1 MSRWGLAPVAL
12 ALALVV
18 AIRIGAIAFQSGPP
32 RERLLLGGIATTAA
46 IAVGVRVL
54 GAVGALNQETL
65 FGALFVAAASLVL
78 WRRDRK
84 LGLDVRAMVSI
95 ETAPV
100 AVVAI
105 GVLGLV
111 AVAAYVLPIWQ
122 WDSLGYHLPYVNFAL
137 QRGSLADVPP
147 DVPYV
152 STYPH
157 AVEHLFVAWRA
168 MLPDDRLVDLAQL
181 PLGLLGAGA
190 VAVLAR
196 RLGARA
202 DHALAAGLLWLTL
215 PATFL
220 QLPTNYVDVASSA
233 FLLTAAAF
241 VVGPLVPARVMG
253 VGLALGLFL
262 ASKPN
267 APIGT
272 AIVLSVLFVRGWKE
286 GRRESLALAVLCVL
300 AIGSESYLVNLAR
313 HGNPIWPVQAKLGP
327 WSLPGPVPMTEVLES
342 GPAAP
347 RLHGPLPIRLV
358 QSWLSL
364 DAPPVFDMR
373 FGGLGLVYLAAL
385 PAAVFLAVK
394 KRWVALGVMGLAA
407 LASPDPAVP
416 RYVLAFPGLVLA
428 AASCALERIGD
439 VRVRRGFVAALAL
452 AAALGVVRSYRGLT
466 GDGPELDAYRAMTEE
481 QRALAVSA
489 NGSPA
494 EFHDAVARIGPG
506 ETTAFDASL
515 DLPYLAWPSD
525 LSRRAVRI
533 PDGIDAEGAR
543 RFVADPH
550 VRLLVVDP
558 TSPVAAAARAEPGLF
573 TELFQCKS
581 QCVVLLRI

>member
-12 ALALVV
+12 ALAIVV
-18 AIRIGAIAFQSGPP
+18 VVRIGAIAFPSGPP

-46 IAVGVRVL
+46 IALGVRIL
-54 GAVGALNQETL
+54 GAVGALTQEVL
-65 FGALFVAAASLVL
+65 FGCLFVVAAALVM
-78 WRRDRK
+78 WRRDRR
-84 LGLDVRAMVSI
+84 LGLDARAFLSI

-100 AVVAI
+100 VVVAI
-105 GVLGLV
+105 GALG
-111 AVAAYVLPIWQ
+111 VAAFTAYVMPIWQ

-137 QRGSLADVPP
+137 QRGTLADVPP

-168 MLPDDRLVDLAQL
+168 MLPDDRLVDVAQI

-202 DHALAAGLLWLTL
+202 DHSLAAGLLWLTL

-233 FLLTAAAF
+233 FLLVAAAF
-241 VVGPLVPARVMG
+241 VVGPLEPARVVG

-272 AIVLSVLFVRGWKE
+272 AIVLALLFVRGWRE
-286 GRRESLALAVLCVL
+286 GRRESLALAVACVL
-300 AIGSESYLVNLAR
+300 AIGCESYVVNVVR
-313 HGNPIWPVQAKLGP
+313 HGNPVWPVRATLGP
-327 WSLPGPVPMTEVLES
+327 WTLPGTVPMTEVLES
-342 GPAAP
+342 GPLAP
-347 RLHGPLPIRLV
+347 RLHGPLPIRLI

-385 PAAVFLAVK
+385 PAAIVIAIR
-394 KRWVALGVMGLAA
+394 KRWLALGVVGLAA

-428 AASCALERIGD
+428 AAACTIGGLD
-439 VRVRRGFVAALAL
+439 VRVRRGLVACVAALA
-452 AAALGVVRSYRGLT
+452 AFALVRSSRGLT
-466 GDGPELDAYRAMTEE
+466 GDGPELGAYRSMSEE
-481 QRALAVSA
+481 ERLRAIGA

-494 EFHDAVARIGPG
+494 DFHDAVSRIGPG

-533 PDGIDAEGAR
+533 PDGIDLEGAQR
-543 RFVADPH
+543 LVADPH

-558 TSPVAAAARAEPGLF
+558 TSPVAAAARAEPGRF